1 MTPRPF
7 ERPAPAALP
16 ESLRS
21 RPELNVESIDGTV
34 LSPIVAHAFE
44 RAAALPAVTEAAIAA
59 ARRER
64 AERFARLGVDEEG
77 RTGVFEAALAQPGRR
92 VILEVKAASP
102 SKGLMRAEVNA
113 AEYARVYGRFADAV
127 SILTEPKYFGGSF
140 GRLAAFRV
148 FTAKPLL
155 AKDFIVSERQI
166 LAAHAAGAD
175 AVLLMLSVLSHAGY
189 EALTHF
195 AARLGLEVLTEA
207 STEAEV
213 RHAVAA
219 GARMIG
225 INNRNLRT
233 LEVDLDRAP
242 ALARLVPAGRVVVA
256 ESGCRTHR
264 DMGRAQAAAPQIN
277 AFLCGSALS
286 AAPDLSRAVRE
297 LVFGRTKCCGI
308 TRVED
313 ALEAARAGA
322 AAVGIICAPRSRR
335 YVPLERAL
343 ELARAVRA
351 AAQAEGLPLELF
363 AVTDVGDF
371 KRVRT
376 AAAGVFD
383 FVQVHGYR
391 SDFAALPGTPGVVPA
406 FGMGGLDQAGARAL
420 ARRICSLEE
429 EGRIA
434 GAVLDNSDARGSGG
448 TGRTFDFSLMDAFA
462 DVPNLFIA
470 GGLSPE
476 NAFAALSAG
485 GFAAAGADLNSG
497 VESAPGIKSK
507 ALLEAAFRALRGIPA

>member
-1 MTPRPF
+1 MTARPF
-7 ERPAPAALP
+7 ERPVPAALP
-16 ESLRS
+16 ADLRN
-21 RPELNVESIDGTV
+21 RPELHVESIDGTV
-34 LSPIVAHAFE
+34 LAPIVAHAFE
-44 RAAALPAVTEAAIAA
+44 RAAALPAVTEATLAA
-59 ARRER
+59 ARRGR
-64 AERFARLGVDEEG
+64 AERFARLNLDQEG
-77 RTGVFEAALAQPGRR
+77 RTGVFEAALARPGRR

-102 SKGLMRAEVNA
+102 SKGLMRTEVNA
-113 AEYARVYGRFADAV
+113 AQYARVYGRFADAV

-140 GRLAAFRV
+140 ERLAQFRTL
-148 FTAKPLL
+148 TAKPLL

-166 LAAHAAGAD
+166 LAAYAAGAD

-189 EALTHF
+189 EALARF

-213 RHAVAA
+213 RRAAAA
-219 GARMIG
+219 GARVIG
-225 INNRNLRT
+225 LNNRNLRT
-233 LEVDLDRAP
+233 LEVDLGRAP

-256 ESGCRTHR
+256 ESGLRTHR
-264 DMGRAQAAAPQIN
+264 DMGLAQRAAPQIN

-286 AAPDLSRAVRE
+286 EAPDLSRAVRE

-322 AAVGIICAPRSRR
+322 VAVGIICAPRSKRF
-335 YVPLERAL
+335 VPIEHAL
-343 ELARAVRA
+343 ELARSIRA

-363 AVTDVGDF
+363 AVTDAEDF
-371 KRVRT
+371 ERIR
-376 AAAGVFD
+376 AASAGVFD
-383 FVQVHGYR
+383 CVQVHGDLPDL
-391 SDFAALPGTPGVVPA
+391 SAAPGTPGVVPA
-406 FGMGGLDQAGARAL
+406 FGMGDLDRAGAEAL
-420 ARRICSLEE
+420 ARRIRTLEE
-429 EGRIA
+429 EGRIT

-462 DVPNLFIA
+462 GVPNLFIA
-470 GGLSPE
+470 GGLTPA

-497 VESAPGIKSK
+497 VEAAPGIKSK
-507 ALLEAAFRALRGIPA
+507 ALLEAAFRALRGMPA